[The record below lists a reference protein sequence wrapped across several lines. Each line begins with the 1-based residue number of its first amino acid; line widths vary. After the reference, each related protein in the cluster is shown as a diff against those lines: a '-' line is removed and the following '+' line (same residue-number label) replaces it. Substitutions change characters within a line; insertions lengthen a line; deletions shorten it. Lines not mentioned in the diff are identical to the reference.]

1 MSDKILNTLL
11 YIDDDENL
19 RALVKMSLEIIGHYT
34 LKLSASG
41 AEALEILKVFSPDLI
56 LLDLMMPN
64 MSGIEVLKKITMQ
77 KELKKTPII
86 LMTGQSELEP
96 LKLSKELA
104 VIGIISKPF
113 DPIQLSEQVQK
124 FWNEHGE

>member
-1 MSDKILNTLL
+1 MSDKTLNTLL

-41 AEALEILKVFSPDLI
+41 AEALEILKDFSPDLI

-64 MSGIEVLKKITMQ
+64 MSGMEVLKKIKMQ
-77 KELKKTPII
+77 KAFKKTPII
-86 LMTGQSELEP
+86 LMTGQSELER

-113 DPIQLSEQVQK
+113 DPIQFSKQVEK
-124 FWNEHGE
+124 LWNEHGE